1 MADMKVEV
9 DLYKRFRDE
18 INRILDAISPGV
30 MFNEK
35 FAELIYPSD
44 WFKLNDEEQKSF
56 IILFEIYQEKKMQN
70 LEESTVKV
78 ITEVADSIELVIK
91 FTGDCP
97 QANKLPILDIQVQIN
112 AESRVLFEFLKRKQ
126 KRTK

>member
-1 MADMKVEV
+1 MKVEV
-9 DLYKRFRDE
+9 DLYKRFKDE